1 MDLAGGKQRSV
12 VHVRAD
18 SGTEMDELFRCISEG
33 GLKKVQQ
40 VPMRDRNLPK
50 SFFTEPTQ
58 PRISH
63 SRESSADSTNYNSG
77 NITNASPNIATRN
90 LGPPPPMTI
99 AHSRAHSSPASLQ
112 EMRSVNPQE
121 AIRNQHLRQQSYD
134 ISDEPQLPP
143 GWEMA
148 ITPSGQKYFLE

>member
-1 MDLAGGKQRSV
+1 MEATVGSQRPGAV
-12 VHVRAD
+12 VHMRAD
-18 SGTEMDELFRCISEG
+18 SGAEMDELFRCVEAG
-33 GLKKVQQ
+33 VKLQQ
-40 VPMRDRNLPK
+40 TPMRQRNLPE
-50 SFFTEPTQ
+50 SFFTEPKE

-63 SRESSADSTNYNSG
+63 SRESSADSTNYSLAK
-77 NITNASPNIATRN
+77 ITNPSQSIASRN

-112 EMRSVNPQE
+112 EMRSVTPTE

-134 ISDEPQLPP
+134 ISDEAPLPP

-148 ITPSGQKYFLE
+148 ITSTGQKYFLE